1 MQLLIYSNYTDKH
14 TDAGVMPL
22 LACGL
27 KYSTIWLVNQRKPSS
42 RQAVS
47 TVSKSRLQTTPTVGS
62 VKINTIC
69 FHDQCIKQPNLA
81 LAFYVCLTVSY
92 SLFVHNCTS
101 AALFC

>member
-27 KYSTIWLVNQRKPSS
+27 KYSTIWLVSQRKPSS

-47 TVSKSRLQTTPTVGS
+47 TVSKSRLQTTPTVGCENKCDLFPRPMYKATKS
-62 VKINTIC
+62 G
-69 FHDQCIKQPNLA
+69 FSFL
-81 LAFYVCLTVSY
+81 CLSH
-92 SLFVHNCTS
+92 SIL
-101 AALFC
+101 